1 MIKVLNTIEVC
12 VNPGATTVLV
22 ILMTL
27 AVFFTCI
34 GSIETEK
41 DLQKALLMLTL
52 GLSTIGLLITFIYE
66 PFKSETHILATISE
80 DASFYEIY
88 ENYEVIE
95 QNGKLFTLKERA
107 EDGA

>member
-1 MIKVLNTIEVC
+1 MINVLNTIEVC

-22 ILMTL
+22 ILMTM
-27 AVFFTCI
+27 AVFFTCV
-34 GSIETEK
+34 GFIEIEK
-41 DLQKALLMLTL
+41 DLKKALLLISL
-52 GLSTIGLLITFIYE
+52 GLSIIGLLITFIYE

-88 ENYEVIE
+88 ENYEIIE
-95 QNGKLFTLKERA
+95 QNGKIFTLKERT

>member
-1 MIKVLNTIEVC
+1 MINVLNTIEVC

-22 ILMTL
+22 ALMIM
-27 AVFFTCI
+27 AVLFTCV
-34 GSIETEK
+34 GSTETEK
-41 DLQKALLMLTL
+41 DLKKALLLMGL
-52 GLSTIGLLITFIYE
+52 GLSIIGLLITFIYE

-80 DASFYEIY
+80 DAGFYEIY

-95 QNGKLFTLKERA
+95 QNGKLFTLKERT

>member
-1 MIKVLNTIEVC
+1 MINILNTIKAD
-12 VNPGATTVLV
+12 VNPGATIVLV
-22 ILMTL
+22 ILMIL

-34 GSIETEK
+34 GSTETEE
-41 DLQKALLMLTL
+41 DLKKALLMLSL
-52 GLSTIGLLITFIYE
+52 GLSIIGLLITFIYE

-95 QNGKLFTLKERA
+95 QNGKLFTLKERT